1 MKNLS
6 LSICWILLTAYA
18 VFGGGC
24 GGQPRGVETGDTQA
38 IHDERW
44 HYDHDYDDNWR
55 SHHPYRTGIFVAVHD
70 DRWHYDNDYD
80 DNWRS
85 NHPWHGH
92 RDW

>member
-1 MKNLS
+1 MKKILTFS
-6 LSICWILLTAYA
+6 LVSFLCTFVLM
-18 VFGGGC
+18 GC
-24 GGQPRGVETGDTQA
+24 MMRTRNGTVVGVGLV
-38 IHDERW
+38 HDERW